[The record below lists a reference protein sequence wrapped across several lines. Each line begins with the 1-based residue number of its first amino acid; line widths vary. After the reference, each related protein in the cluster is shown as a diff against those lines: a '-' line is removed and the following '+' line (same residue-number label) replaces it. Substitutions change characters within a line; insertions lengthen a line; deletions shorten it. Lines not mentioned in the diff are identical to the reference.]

1 MSLQLGP
8 EQVRRLVE
16 RANRERRR
24 ADADANADAGAGDA
38 APCYRLP
45 AGGGSADAG
54 LDPMRKRRH
63 TSYLLFLEGTDA
75 SPDTPFWTRVLDSMV
90 QGFQPEPALT
100 HVELFIP
107 PDRLADDVH
116 FSTYL
121 GKWADWGSGFPGGG
135 EFYLGKNQLLWR
147 AVPIMAMDAAPR
159 LRREL
164 EAHRETPYGSCATL
178 YRYPFSVPPLRAA
191 AGLLAD
197 TPKVTPAHCA
207 SLTARCLKAGLPEL
221 GLYNPS
227 AWYGPTTLYL
237 EMTRTDRMRGY
248 AQQRQ
253 ELEHLR
259 TLPEHECTLEAAETL
274 VLGSDMQVMELD
286 CAVCAD
292 AIDHLCDRVVRL
304 GVTSDVPQQIEAQQ
318 VLGRALVR
326 WSQLQR
332 SAARAVAA
340 ALDGGGA
347 ADADADGS
355 AQDALSDAH
364 TEHAHGGSGSDDS
377 ADVAE
382 WTPMRLHSGS
392 GGGAGRRRASSTSK
406 RGHHHGGGGSH
417 LAWAR

>member
-1 MSLQLGP
+1 MSLQLAP
-8 EQVRRLVE
+8 DQVRRLVE
-16 RANRERRR
+16 RANRERR
-24 ADADANADAGAGDA
+24 GGDDDEGE

-45 AGGGSADAG
+45 AGGAADGG
-54 LDPMRKRRH
+54 LDPLRKRRH
-63 TSYLLFLEGTDA
+63 TSYLLFLEGTDP

-107 PDRLADDVH
+107 PDGLADDVH

-191 AGLLAD
+191 AGLLSD

-207 SLTARCLKAGLPEL
+207 SLAARCLKAGLPEL
-221 GLYNPS
+221 GLPNPS

-237 EMTRTDRMRGY
+237 EMTRAGRMRSY

-259 TLPEHECTLEAAETL
+259 TLPEHECTVDAAETL
-274 VLGSDMQVMELD
+274 VMGSDLQVMELD
-286 CAVCAD
+286 CELCTDAVE
-292 AIDHLCDRVVRL
+292 HLCDRVVRL
-304 GVTSDVPQQIEAQQ
+304 GVGGDVAQQVEAQQ

-340 ALDGGGA
+340 AMDGGA
-347 ADADADGS
+347 AADSDGA

-364 TEHAHGGSGSDDS
+364 TEHAHGGGGSDDS

-382 WTPMRLHSGS
+382 WTPMRLHSS
-392 GGGAGRRRASSTSK
+392 GGGTGRRRASSASK
-406 RGHHHGGGGSH
+406 RGHHHGGGGGGSH